1 VFAAEQAPR
10 PDALETLDALR
21 ARGLRLEIISGDRE
35 AAVAK
40 LAATLGVDKWA
51 AGLKPADK
59 IARLKALAA
68 EGRRV
73 LMVGDGL
80 NDAPALA
87 AAHASIAPV
96 SASHLT
102 QTQADAVF
110 LGDRLAPV
118 AVAVTL
124 SAKAKHLM
132 IQNLWLSGLYN
143 AVAVPLALAGLV
155 TPLVAAVAMS
165 ASSLVVTFNALRA
178 RA

>member
-1 VFAAEQAPR
+1 
-10 PDALETLDALR
+10 
-21 ARGLRLEIISGDRE
+21 
-35 AAVAK
+35 
-40 LAATLGVDKWA
+40 
-51 AGLKPADK
+51 
-59 IARLKALAA
+59 
-68 EGRRV
+68 
-73 LMVGDGL
+73 MVGDGL

-87 AAHASIAPV
+87 AAHASMAPV
-96 SASHLT
+96 SATHLT

-110 LGDRLAPV
+110 LGDLLAPV
-118 AVAVTL
+118 AAAVTL
-124 SAKAKHLM
+124 GAKAKHLM